1 EPPRE
6 IDTAAP
12 AHGGRRRR
20 WRRDIAFGEHR
31 HVDDHGGASGGLFR
45 RHEAR
50 AIRRR
55 SSDIDRA
62 WIDQLAD
69 LRAWLYD
76 APADRDREAHG
87 LRLRHVDDDGRE
99 PLFDRVGAIL
109 RELDAGGIA
118 GALELLGGGC
128 VQVPRLAQVALLLV
142 TVAEVE
148 LGARRVVEVEAALQ
162 QAARIRVL

>member
-1 EPPRE
+1 MSAERRIVRGIVVMAAADQRERDAGDRGRPADACEPPRE

-76 APADRDREAHG
+76 APADRDR
-87 LRLRHVDDDGRE
+87 
-99 PLFDRVGAIL
+99 
-109 RELDAGGIA
+109 
-118 GALELLGGGC
+118 
-128 VQVPRLAQVALLLV
+128 
-142 TVAEVE
+142 
-148 LGARRVVEVEAALQ
+148 
-162 QAARIRVL
+162 